1 MSKIDI
7 LLATFNGI
15 RFLQEQLNSI
25 FNQSYPEWR
34 LIAGDDG
41 STDGTLQRIIELSLK
56 NPEKVLCKPR
66 GVLTKGGCANFA
78 SLIGE
83 STSQYTMFCDQDDV
97 WLPNKISK
105 TLAAMKLAEQRYG
118 IDAPIL
124 IHTDLCVVDER
135 LRPIAQSLWQ
145 YRNLSPELGS
155 RLHRL
160 LPQNVITGCT
170 VMINRPLAQIAAP
183 IPKEALMHDWWLA
196 LVAALLGH
204 VVYLNEPTLLYRQHR
219 NNAIGAKPWGI
230 KRIWQQMQKPATLQ
244 QAMLRTMSQ
253 AQALLDRYRN
263 QISQEQIN
271 LIEAYARLPFASKTE
286 RIRMVLQNRLFRHGA
301 IRTAGFLAGLLILR
315 VRPFPRYLSK

>member
-7 LLATFNGI
+7 LLASFNGI
-15 RFLQEQLNSI
+15 KFLQEQLDSI
-25 FNQSYPEWR
+25 FNQSYAEWR
-34 LIAGDDG
+34 LIVGDDG
-41 STDGTLQRIIELSLK
+41 STDGTIQTIEELALQ
-56 NPEKVLCKPR
+56 NPEKVLCKR
-66 GVLTKGGCANFA
+66 GRQSKGGCANFA
-78 SLIGE
+78 SLMGE

-105 TLAAMKLAEQRYG
+105 TLDAMQSAEQRYG
-118 IDAPIL
+118 MDAPIL
-124 IHTDLCVVDER
+124 VHTDLCVVDER
-135 LRPIAQSLWQ
+135 LHPIAQSLWKYQ
-145 YRNLSPELGS
+145 NLSPELGS
-155 RLHRL
+155 QLHRL

-170 VMINRPLAQIAAP
+170 VMINRPLAEIAAP

-204 VVYLNEPTLLYRQHR
+204 VVYINEPTLLYRQHK

-286 RIRMVLQNRLFRHGA
+286 RIRMVLQYRLFRHGA

-315 VRPFPRYLSK
+315 VHPFPRYLTK